1 MQLPCGAA
9 PLEACVT
16 GVAPDR
22 RCGRAGDQ
30 LAARMREGRP
40 PLLPLHL
47 LSWSLVLL
55 CLAARGHSHPQPC
68 RILKQIRS
76 TVRLAVVLPSSSSA
90 TLPSSS
96 SSSAHST
103 LPSPATQSRSL
114 DAERAVWAAASDIN
128 ARGLLPYNITL
139 DVQTA
144 GGLGQGHDPQ
154 TLMQELCHGVVVH
167 GVAAVLAFTESPRR
181 FLQLEMMSAALQIP
195 FISISDQDYS
205 ALAQD
210 SNRLLLS
217 FRTHR
222 RTFMDVLVELLEMR
236 GWSDVSLVVCNGD
249 VHWHVY
255 EQFLSHIYVNS
266 TFDIQTVL
274 NVNPAVGH
282 HGLAEQLRTLRGASD
297 TIVMFGCEV
306 AEAGAVFRA
315 AATARLLAPAYQWV
329 LGDPQDIEGLRREE
343 FPLGLLA
350 FGRTR
355 DPNLSNYLVDSFELV
370 ARAIRTAVMV
380 RPDLTLVPTVTN
392 CFDLDTTSET
402 SGQYLFRFITNT
414 SFEGISGWIEV
425 QNASRITATAR
436 HNIWHLQH
444 DLLGIPTWTKVG
456 SWDSSEITI
465 EPSLWPDSR
474 ERARKGPGGPARPR
488 LRVAALA
495 HPPLVSTADAAD
507 EGRCPTGRPCLE
519 ALAGGVAAAAAAA
532 VESLEAAFRELRL
545 GNGSVATPAGDGRP
559 GHGEGRYR
567 IRCCSGYAVDLLDK
581 LSHDLRSFDLDL
593 YVGGGGDD
601 VEEAAEAVEAEAD
614 DRGRARWAWPLSELS
629 SGAADLAVTALG
641 AGGPHA
647 APPLEFTAPFLS
659 SSLSIAVAR
668 RQEGRHPLGAFALPL
683 HWTVWVGVFVALHAI
698 ALFLTLFECRTP
710 RADGEAPVGTSGS
723 AAAAAGTPA
732 KARGSF
738 SLAAALGLCYS
749 VLFGRNVARG
759 APRCWS
765 SRFLVGLWAMF
776 CLLCFCI
783 YTANLAAM
791 LVGGRSRDEL
801 TGIHDPKL
809 QHPSHG
815 LRCGTVRGS
824 GAESYVAR
832 VFPEIHEHMRQH
844 NVPSASQGIARLR
857 SGLLDA
863 FIMDKALLDYEVS
876 VDPDCQLLQVGK
888 PFAMEEYG
896 IGLRKGSGLTANISD
911 LIQTY
916 RLNGDLGA
924 LHDKWYKPGPCGQHG
939 LKSKDSQH
947 MGLKHLLGLFI
958 FLCVGAA
965 AALLTAVVE
974 QLMHR
979 FGLQRQRRA
988 SGKSMSGH
996 YTSQSFHVTLDSPEA
1011 KTPQTQ
1017 LHHNTEMNNSSG
1029 DVPTNANGRAF
1040 LRDRTV
1046 YRDLT
1051 LIPDSAEFD
1060 SDALQRTFPRRS
1072 SKQQQQQHQLQQHQ
1086 QQLQLQ
1092 RHAYRETLLANAS
1105 APRRAAALGHGR
1117 YAGSKAS
1124 WGHRLSAPKRNP
1136 AVASATGPSVAAA
1149 AQSPELGSPAPIASS
1164 ASATPVAFQ
1173 QQQQHQRQRQGF
1185 LPADGHV
1192 SVLRELSELDCE
1204 IEQIKEQLR
1213 RVTTRREE
1221 LVLLMD
1227 QLNNS
1232 KL

>member
-76 TVRLAVVLPSSSSA
+76 TVRLAVVLPTSSSA
-90 TLPSSS
+90 TLPS

-465 EPSLWPDSR
+465 EPSLWPDTR
-474 ERARKGPGGPARPR
+474 EHTRKGAGGPARPR

-507 EGRCPTGRPCLE
+507 EGRCATGRPCLE
-519 ALAGGVAAAAAAA
+519 AVAGGGAAAMAAAAAA
-532 VESLEAAFRELRL
+532 ESLEAAFRELRS

-559 GHGEGRYR
+559 GRGEGRYR
-567 IRCCSGYAVDLLDK
+567 ARCCSGYAVDLLDK

-593 YVGGGGDD
+593 YVGGGDD
-601 VEEAAEAVEAEAD
+601 VDEEEAAVVD
-614 DRGRARWAWPLSELS
+614 DRGKARWTWPLGELS

-641 AGGPHA
+641 AGGPRA

-710 RADGEAPVGTSGS
+710 RADGEAPGGISGS

-815 LRCGTVRGS
+815 VRCGTVRGS
-824 GAESYVAR
+824 GAESYVAK
-832 VFPEIHEHMRQH
+832 VFPEIHDHMRQH

-876 VDPDCQLLQVGK
+876 VDPDCRLLQVGK

-896 IGLRKGSGLTANISD
+896 IGLRKGSGLTSNISD

-1017 LHHNTEMNNSSG
+1017 LHHNTEMNNS
-1029 DVPTNANGRAF
+1029 
-1040 LRDRTV
+1040 RTV
-1046 YRDLT
+1046 YRDLS
-1051 LIPDSAEFD
+1051 LVPDSAEFD

-1072 SKQQQQQHQLQQHQ
+1072 SKQQQQQHQLQQQ
-1086 QQLQLQ
+1086 QQQLQ
-1092 RHAYRETLLANAS
+1092 RHAYRETLLASAS

-1136 AVASATGPSVAAA
+1136 VVASAAAA
-1149 AQSPELGSPAPIASS
+1149 PSPDSGSPAAIASS
-1164 ASATPVAFQ
+1164 VSATPVAFQ

-1227 QLNNS
+1227 QLKNS